1 MNQYPV
7 RESRSIEALA
17 MTDRPIEQSED
28 TDLRSLD
35 AALQRAA
42 QSARERA
49 RATGTRLVLSENGAL
64 VFFPSESLVPGSEKV
79 AERTT
84 HYAEYE

>member
-1 MNQYPV
+1 
-7 RESRSIEALA
+7 

-28 TDLRSLD
+28 ADLRSLD

-42 QSARERA
+42 QRARERA
-49 RATGTRLVLSENGAL
+49 RATGTRLVLSENGTL
-64 VFFPSESLVPGSEKV
+64 VFIRPESLLPGSEKV

-84 HYAEYE
+84 RYAEHE